1 MVDANK
7 LPKPTP
13 AQAEEWMQ
21 LAEKASKEEDPKELL
36 KTVSEL
42 CDKLDQREAMLKG
55 RKPPSAAKP

>member
-1 MVDANK
+1 MADANK

-21 LAEKASKEEDPKELL
+21 FAEKAAKEQDPAKLM
-36 KTVSEL
+36 KTVEEL
-42 CDKLDQREAMLKG
+42 CRKLDEREAMLKG